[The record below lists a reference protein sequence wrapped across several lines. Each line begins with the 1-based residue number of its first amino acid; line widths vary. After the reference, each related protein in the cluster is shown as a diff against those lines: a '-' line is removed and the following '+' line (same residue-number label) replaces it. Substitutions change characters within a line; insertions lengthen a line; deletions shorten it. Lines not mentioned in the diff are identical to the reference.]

1 MKTIFKLLKL
11 DQYPEMIAYLTV
23 MAMVGDLALGFMLT
37 AMGKLVN
44 LMYPMV
50 FIVLLKLT
58 SNLTHVLAITPLY
71 KRVTTLGAFKATVL
85 TTSIAMVSCILVLI
99 PTTRFLGVTVFVLGN
114 LIHTP
119 FMSVFKNKIS
129 RQVASYHG
137 NGFDI
142 GTYNNHKEVLMC
154 VVNIVVGI
162 TATILLLPSLLTL
175 DLSQEVQMLNVYD
188 EVLLKVTVIIG
199 FSYVAFRAY
208 VVRKISKYITEPE
221 VEHRGD

>member
-1 MKTIFKLLKL
+1 
-11 DQYPEMIAYLTV
+11 
-23 MAMVGDLALGFMLT
+23 
-37 AMGKLVN
+37 
-44 LMYPMV
+44 
-50 FIVLLKLT
+50 
-58 SNLTHVLAITPLY
+58 
-71 KRVTTLGAFKATVL
+71 
-85 TTSIAMVSCILVLI
+85 
-99 PTTRFLGVTVFVLGN
+99 
-114 LIHTP
+114 
-119 FMSVFKNKIS
+119 MSVFKNKIS

-188 EVLLKVTVIIG
+188 EVLLKVTVVIG